1 MAKARKKKQK
11 PDRKLLIGGLLAAVV
26 LLALFTKV
34 WSWLSDNRI
43 PNFRKEAVVFV
54 RPETGVD
61 EVYGTLINEAG
72 VKRPY
77 SLDRAFKAK
86 KVAENLQP
94 GRYLIK
100 PGYTSVYVARMLNN
114 GWQTPARLTLS
125 GTLRKKS
132 DLAAKISRQLM
143 IDSAEVIRALNDR
156 AMLSAYGFTPQDIF
170 SLFIPDT
177 YEMYWTASVDD
188 IFARQKKAWD
198 AFWTEDNVVKAKR
211 LGLSK
216 LQVSILASIVK
227 GESNLPKDYPKLA
240 GVYINRLKKGMKLQA
255 CPTVAFLLNYET
267 TRILNKDLRIDSPY
281 NTYMYAGLPP
291 GPIAVPGKEY
301 LNAVLNPDTAS
312 GYLFFCADPS
322 FDGSHRFARTYSEH
336 MKNSRDYQKAL
347 AARGK

>member
-1 MAKARKKKQK
+1 MKKNGNKWLK
-11 PDRKLLIGGLLAAVV
+11 RLLAGVLVAIVV
-26 LLALFTKV
+26 VGGGKAWT
-34 WSWLSDNRI
+34 WLSDNKL
-43 PNFRKEAVVFV
+43 PNVKMGRDLFV
-54 RPETGVD
+54 YPDTTPADVLAQLDSCVRRPG
-61 EVYGTLINEAG
+61 
-72 VKRPY
+72 
-77 SLDRAFKAK
+77 SLKRAFEEHQ
-86 KVAENLQP
+86 VATYIQP
-94 GRYLIK
+94 GHYMVK
-100 PGYTSVYVARMLNN
+100 AGQTSAYISRMLNN
-114 GWQTPARLTLS
+114 CWQTPVQLRIPAVRL
-125 GTLRKKS
+125 KS
-132 DLAAKISRQLM
+132 SLAKSISSQM
-143 IDSAEVIRALNDR
+143 MVDSATVAEALINDQILGR
-156 AMLSAYGFTPQDIF
+156 YGFSSATAF

-177 YEMYWTASVDD
+177 YEVYWTDSVDD

-198 AFWTEDNVVKAKR
+198 AFWTADNIAKAKR

-267 TRILNKDLRIDSPY
+267 TRILNKDLQIDSPY
-281 NTYMYAGLPP
+281 NTYKYAGLPP

-301 LNAVLNPDTAS
+301 LNAVLNPDTSS

-336 MKNSRDYQKAL
+336 MKNSRDYQAAL

>member
-1 MAKARKKKQK
+1 MKKKK
-11 PDRKLLIGGLLAAVV
+11 NNWLKRLLAGVLVAIVV
-26 LLALFTKV
+26 VGGGKAWT
-34 WSWLSDNRI
+34 WLSDNKL
-43 PNFRKEAVVFV
+43 PNVKMGKDLYVYPYTTPEDVLSELDSCVS
-54 RPETGVD
+54 RPG
-61 EVYGTLINEAG
+61 
-72 VKRPY
+72 
-77 SLDRAFKAK
+77 SLKRAFEEHQ
-86 KVAENLQP
+86 VADF
-94 GRYLIK
+94 IK
-100 PGYTSVYVARMLNN
+100 PGHYLVKAGQTSAYISRMLNN
-114 GWQTPARLTLS
+114 GWQTPVQLRIPAVRL
-125 GTLRKKS
+125 KS
-132 DLAAKISRQLM
+132 SLAKAISSQM
-143 IDSAEVIRALNDR
+143 MTDSATVAEALINDQLLER
-156 AMLSAYGFTPQDIF
+156 YGFTSATAF

-312 GYLFFCADPS
+312 GYLFFCAGPS